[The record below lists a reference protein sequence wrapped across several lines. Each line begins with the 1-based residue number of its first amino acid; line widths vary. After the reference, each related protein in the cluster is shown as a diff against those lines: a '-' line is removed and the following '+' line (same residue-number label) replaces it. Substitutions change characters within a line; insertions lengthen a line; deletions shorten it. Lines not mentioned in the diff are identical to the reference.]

1 MRKLTHNE
9 VVELR
14 ACKEMEDGRM
24 EFFRRAERMYADDEA
39 AVKRLEELKDMYL
52 SVQEIP
58 FLNGGAYGAYMKSM
72 EMYYNYMDEMLADMG
87 YTAHDEDEE
96 ND

>member
-14 ACKEMEDGRM
+14 ACKEMENGRL
-24 EFFRRAERMYADDEA
+24 EFFNRAERMYADEPNTI
-39 AVKRLEELKDMYL
+39 KRLEELKGMYL

-58 FLNGGAYGAYMKSM
+58 FMNGSAYGAYMKSM
-72 EMYYNYMDEMLADMG
+72 EMYYNYMDQMLADMG
-87 YTAHDEDEE
+87 YTAHDD
-96 ND
+96 

>member
-14 ACKEMEDGRM
+14 ACKEMENGRL
-24 EFFRRAERMYADDEA
+24 EFFNRAERMYADEPDTI
-39 AVKRLEELKDMYL
+39 KRLEELKGMYL

-58 FLNGGAYGAYMKSM
+58 FMNGSAYGAYMKSM
-72 EMYYNYMDEMLADMG
+72 EMYYNYMDQMLADMG
-87 YTAHDEDEE
+87 YTAHDD
-96 ND
+96 

>member
-14 ACKEMEDGRM
+14 SCKNMENGRM
-24 EFFRRAERMYADDEA
+24 EFFNRAERMYADDPDT
-39 AVKRLEELKDMYL
+39 VKRLEELREMYL

-72 EMYYNYMDEMLADMG
+72 EMYYNYMDEILAEMG
-87 YTAHDEDEE
+87 YTGSDEE
-96 ND
+96 

>member
-14 ACKEMEDGRM
+14 SCKEMENGRI
-24 EFFRRAERMYADDEA
+24 EFFNRAERMYADDAETL
-39 AVKRLEELKDMYL
+39 KRLEELKDMYL

-58 FLNGGAYGAYMKSM
+58 FMNGGAYGAYMKSM
-72 EMYYNYMDEMLADMG
+72 EMYYSYMDEMLADMG
-87 YTAHDEDEE
+87 YTAHDD
-96 ND
+96 

>member
-14 ACKEMEDGRM
+14 ACKEMENGRL
-24 EFFRRAERMYADDEA
+24 EFFNRAERMYADEPDTI
-39 AVKRLEELKDMYL
+39 KRLEELKDMYL

-58 FLNGGAYGAYMKSM
+58 FMNGSAYGAYMKSM
-72 EMYYNYMDEMLADMG
+72 EMYYNYMDQMLADMG
-87 YTAHDEDEE
+87 YTAHDD
-96 ND
+96 